1 MKSLTKI
8 LLVVLLLTGIN
19 SAFADTQ
26 DRHLSGFHAL
36 SISASFDVYIT
47 QGSTES
53 VKVNAPADIINRV
66 ITEVRGDELIVRS
79 KSGSFNWSNLFNS
92 HSKMAIYVTVKD
104 LHSIHISGSSDVF
117 FKNGINANLMELSI
131 SGSGNVL
138 GRLNVKTF
146 NCAITGSGDVK
157 LSGTAQTATISISG
171 SGDFHS
177 GNLVTGTTMIRIA
190 GSGDAV
196 INANQKLDAHVSG
209 SGDIRYTGGAKQ
221 VSTSTSGS
229 GSIHRF

>member
-8 LLVVLLLTGIN
+8 LFAALLFTGIN

-36 SISASFDVYIT
+36 SVSASFDVYIT

-53 VKVNAPADIINRV
+53 VKVEAPAEVINRV
-66 ITEVRGDELIVRS
+66 ITEVKGDELIIRS
-79 KSGSFNWSNLFNS
+79 KNGSFNWSSLFDS
-92 HSKMAIYVTVKD
+92 HRRMVIYVTVKD
-104 LHSIHISGSSDVF
+104 LHSINISGSSDVF
-117 FKNGINANLMELSI
+117 FKNGISANRMDLKI

-146 NCAITGSGDVK
+146 DCVITGSGDVK
-157 LSGTAQTATISISG
+157 LSGAAQTATVSISG

-177 GNLVTGTTMIRIA
+177 RDLVTATTMIRIS

-196 INANQKLDAHVSG
+196 INATQKLDAHVSG

-229 GSIHRF
+229 GNINRF